1 MTPVDKEQQA
11 RFLREIVPAASVL
24 CPQYGL
30 DPKRCVM
37 EAAVAS
43 SCGRFTIGFNWWNLQ
58 GQGDGGFY
66 TLTIPVR
73 TSDGR
78 GGGWVARDEQIAK
91 FANPSSAVTAWCMAR
106 GGR

>member
-1 MTPVDKEQQA
+1 MTPVDKAQQE
-11 RFLREIVPAASVL
+11 RFLREIGPAAVAL
-24 CPQYGL
+24 CPQFGQ
-30 DPKRCVM
+30 DPKRCIM

-43 SCGRFTIGFNWWNLQ
+43 SCGRFVIGFNWWNLQ

-66 TLTIPVR
+66 ILTVPVR

-78 GGGWVARDEQIAK
+78 GGGWTSRDEQIAK
-91 FANPSSAVTAWCMAR
+91 FATPASAVQAWCKVQ